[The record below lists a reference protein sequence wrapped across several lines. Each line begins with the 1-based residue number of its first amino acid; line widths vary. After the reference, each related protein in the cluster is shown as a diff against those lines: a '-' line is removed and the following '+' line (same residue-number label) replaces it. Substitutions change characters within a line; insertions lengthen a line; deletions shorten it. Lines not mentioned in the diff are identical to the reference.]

1 MEKSHEAMLRKQLK
15 LPNEIE
21 LAAADLLLGDPN
33 LSKFLN
39 SLIIG

>member
-33 LSKFLN
+33 LSKLN
-39 SLIIG
+39 NSFIKE

>member
-15 LPNEIE
+15 LPDEIE

-33 LSKFLN
+33 LSKFNN
-39 SLIIG
+39 SLIK

>member
-33 LSKFLN
+33 LSKVTN
-39 SLIIG
+39 SLFK

>member
-33 LSKFLN
+33 LSKLYN
-39 SLIIG
+39 SLIKE